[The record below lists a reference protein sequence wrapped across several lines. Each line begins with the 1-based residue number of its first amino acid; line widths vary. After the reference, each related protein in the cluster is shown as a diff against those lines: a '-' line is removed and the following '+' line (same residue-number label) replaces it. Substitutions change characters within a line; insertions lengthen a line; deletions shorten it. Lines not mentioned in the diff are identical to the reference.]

1 MGNRERIAISVL
13 LLALTS
19 LTGCFWM
26 AVGGAG
32 YAGYEVGKDDRT
44 IGTKMDDAS
53 ITTGVKTKFIKDEQV
68 DALDINVDTYDG
80 FVTLNG
86 SVPSKRVEDRAI
98 QIARSVKGVTGV
110 RSKLVLVSP

>member
-1 MGNRERIAISVL
+1 
-13 LLALTS
+13 
-19 LTGCFWM
+19 M

-32 YAGYEVGKDDRT
+32 YVGYEVGKDDRT

-53 ITTGVKTKFIKDEQV
+53 ITMGVKTKFINDEHV
-68 DALDINVDTYDG
+68 DAVDINVDTYDG

-86 SVPSKRVEDRAI
+86 SVPSKRAEDRAI